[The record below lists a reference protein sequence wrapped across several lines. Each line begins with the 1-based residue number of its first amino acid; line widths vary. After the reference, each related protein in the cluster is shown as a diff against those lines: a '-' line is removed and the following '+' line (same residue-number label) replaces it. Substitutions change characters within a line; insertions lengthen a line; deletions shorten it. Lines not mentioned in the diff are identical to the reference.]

1 MKKYIVWALAALLM
15 VPVSCN
21 KGNQDNPMDE
31 PATKDL
37 AQVITFKTAAMV
49 GVRNIQSIEFTE
61 ASRYIVTYTVTKA
74 ESENHVIFGNYTYT
88 NGTFNLDGFGHVTIK
103 GSEVT
108 ITTATTGGSPVTA
121 TATITPT
128 TTSDTPHDNLC
139 RNWKVGKI
147 IIGLSGGSF
156 GAAGI
161 EKVFN
166 NGIKMDQICTWL
178 DDNNISI
185 SEENRETLL
194 KYSVEEVCV
203 TGAGSIAISFNV
215 ADAFLGHYQLNN
227 SNISFG
233 FDSSDIPFIT
243 SGQFSGTVSFEG
255 TNCLVIAQASMVHN
269 EKTYKATFEMTLTE
283 AK

>member
-1 MKKYIVWALAALLM
+1 MKKYIFWALAALLT

-37 AQVITFKTAAMV
+37 AQVITFKTAATIQA
-49 GVRNIQSIEFTE
+49 RDIQSIEFTE

-74 ESENHVIFGNYTYT
+74 EGDNNILFGSYTYS
-88 NGTFNLDGFGHVTIK
+88 NGTFHLSGFGHVTIN
-103 GSEVT
+103 GTEVT
-108 ITTATTGGSPVTA
+108 ITTDTTGGSPVTA

-166 NGIKMDQICTWL
+166 NGINMDQICTWM
-178 DDNNISI
+178 DDNNITI

-194 KYSVEEVCV
+194 KYTVKEVCV
-203 TGAGSIAISFNV
+203 TGAGSIAISFSQANP
-215 ADAFLGHYQLNN
+215 FLGRYTLNN
-227 SNISFG
+227 SNISFS
-233 FDSSDIPFIT
+233 FDSDDIPFIT
-243 SGQFSGTVSFEG
+243 SGQFTGTVSFEG
-255 TNCLVIAQASMVHN
+255 NTCLVIAQASMVHN
-269 EKTYKATFEMTLTE
+269 EKTYNATFEMTLTE
-283 AK
+283 AI